1 MYQPKFGFILIK
13 LDLKSMNI
21 DPENASFIDL
31 DISKTLNLEIKFNI
45 QRVMNFSGPL
55 DQMTHKQLHRH
66 DGYSK
71 IEWF

>member
-1 MYQPKFGFILIK
+1 MYQSKFGFILIK
-13 LDLKSMNI
+13 LDLESMNI

-45 QRVMNFSGPL
+45 QRVMNFYAL